1 MSFGGPTVPMAKVQL
16 AQQSLQH
23 GQQQPGTGEIHR
35 RSCILLTVFDEG
47 TIRDGTAP
55 DGVLQRAEFFPNIRY
70 GEVQLQ
76 NGQRLVLPF
85 KESAAQLH
93 STYGNSLI
101 LEGSRANIEFYN
113 TRIRAGVIV
122 PQDDP
127 AAIPADM
134 VVATDVYDIG
144 LIV

>member
-1 MSFGGPTVPMAKVQL
+1 MSFGGSTVPMAKIHL

-23 GQQQPGTGEIHR
+23 GQQQPGTGELHR
-35 RSCILLTVFDEG
+35 RACLILTVFDEG
-47 TIRDGTAP
+47 TIQYRTAP
-55 DGVLQRAEFFPNIRY
+55 EGVLQRAEFFPNVRY
-70 GEVQLQ
+70 AEVQMQ

-85 KESAAQLH
+85 KDSAAQIH
-93 STYGNSLI
+93 ATHGNSLI

-134 VVATDVYDIG
+134 IVATDVYDIG
-144 LIV
+144 LLV